1 MERPRPA
8 GLVDVALACGMWE
21 LRPPVVRGWSEGT
34 TMLHEAIE
42 EGDGENQ
49 VKAAFLNSL
58 DSRREDWAQRMLR
71 SAHILKGARK
81 VRLAHLRGDSRLI
94 RHFSP
99 SANQNLGRGAST

>member
-1 MERPRPA
+1 
-8 GLVDVALACGMWE
+8 
-21 LRPPVVRGWSEGT
+21 
-34 TMLHEAIE
+34 MLHEAIE

-94 RHFSP
+94 RHFFSVGEP
-99 SANQNLGRGAST
+99 KPGTWRKYVTDRQPGFLGARDRIGSV